1 MQFAWKDLRVE
12 MTAEYQKQD
21 IWKQIP
27 KTAFTEEGFQFETE
41 DGRYYGTWKQE
52 RKERKTGSKE
62 EKGASWRFSIGFT
75 VSYET
80 QLRLRFSMPGQ

>member
-27 KTAFTEEGFQFETE
+27 KTAFTEEGFQFET
-41 DGRYYGTWKQE
+41 
-52 RKERKTGSKE
+52 
-62 EKGASWRFSIGFT
+62 
-75 VSYET
+75 
-80 QLRLRFSMPGQ
+80 

>member
-52 RKERKTGSKE
+52 GQSVKQEAKRKT
-62 EKGASWRFSIGFT
+62 AF
-75 VSYET
+75 
-80 QLRLRFSMPGQ
+80 PGDSP

>member
-62 EKGASWRFSIGFT
+62 ENGASWRFFYRIYGF
-75 VSYET
+75 
-80 QLRLRFSMPGQ
+80 L